1 MPFDNTTTAIDL
13 LDIPAF
19 LRRGPTKPVRTVTR
33 AKRLKPE
40 GSNGHVWLHLHEE
53 APRIGSGFRSVKVK
67 TVGRKFVTVQYWPGG
82 DSCHYINHRFMKRDF
97 YDAVARAN
105 RVPRLAAI
113 NEKNL

>member
-1 MPFDNTTTAIDL
+1 MPFDNTDTAIDL

-19 LRRGPTKPVRTVTR
+19 LRRGTAKPVRTVTR

-40 GSNGHVWLHLHEE
+40 GSDGHVWLHLHEE

-67 TVGRKFVTVQYWPGG
+67 TVTVQAWPGG
-82 DSCHYINHRFMKRDF
+82 DTGHNINHRFMKRAF

-105 RVPRLAAI
+105 RVPRLAVI